1 MAIRIPKASGASAAI
16 GGQTVRI
23 PRADISIPSVGEQR
37 SLLDTTRQDRINFEG
52 LTADITNVASK
63 INSHNTAIER
73 ERIRN
78 KATSESAKMNIDIQT
93 IIQDIEKGDKHG
105 NPYNED
111 QIEEIIKFKK
121 KELDRKYSVDS
132 KSLTG
137 VYSNDTQASKD
148 YFESE
153 YWTNLH
159 NFRASSHGIVKD
171 RILADTKLR
180 FEQTKKKHQNK
191 KVIGRVGMWGENSSW
206 QIERKEIT
214 EAWLAL
220 RAAGDVTTDLATV
233 QKVVDDKHWRA
244 AVVEE
249 GEYRTD
255 AMGNTVVDNLA
266 VVKKLT
272 AKNDN
277 GTYKNNKFFGKTI
290 DEKTRLEQ
298 IDYYRS
304 QAQDQSL
311 TENRYIKRTNDDLM
325 SIHALKVLNNEPDG
339 KGGNIEAIPFVGPDA
354 VIYREKLMKLRE
366 RVLLNQVPKEES
378 IQAFR
383 YINNGL
389 IDGTINS
396 LYQNFLVDGE
406 IADDA
411 NPEGWSI
418 IDRLKIDKDATYGA
432 VSVDNGERFKNF
444 LDQKY
449 SNPEFLWTNRQFNDF
464 LTRNNFEDIILGS
477 QAAAAIVP
485 NYLAYER
492 WQSTFILLQD
502 TFNEEIKKGTSV
514 QDLLNPDSDKYIWN
528 LIGGLKRHIPSL
540 ELQTKEMLKAIDVQM
555 GEISVV
561 REDFR
566 PPVLNPRKYFTW
578 TDWENSEEYQNWLND
593 KEKQKKFK
601 EWKLKQKK

>member
-1 MAIRIPKASGASAAI
+1 MAIKIPTNI
-16 GGQTVRI
+16 DI
-23 PRADISIPSVGEQR
+23 PIPSVGEQR
-37 SLLDTTRQDRINFEG
+37 SLLDTTRQDRIHYEG
-52 LTADITNVASK
+52 LTADITNVANK
-63 INSHNTAIER
+63 LNAHNTAIER

-78 KATSESAKMNIDIQT
+78 KATKESAKMNLDLQT
-93 IIQDIEKGDKHG
+93 IIQEIEKGDKNG

-121 KELDRKYSVDS
+121 KEIDRKYSVES

-180 FEQTKKKHQNK
+180 FEQVKIKHQNK
-191 KVIGRVGMWGENSSW
+191 KVIAKDGMWTEGGHWDS
-206 QIERKEIT
+206 ERKEIT

-220 RAAGDVTTDLATV
+220 RAAGDVTTDLETV

-272 AKNDN
+272 AKNKD
-277 GTYKNNKFFGKTI
+277 GTYKNKKFFGKII

-298 IDYYRS
+298 IEHYRTE
-304 QAQDQSL
+304 AQDQSI
-311 TENRYIKRTNDDLM
+311 TENRFIKRTNDDLM
-325 SIHALKVLNNEPDG
+325 STNALKVLDNTL
-339 KGGNIEAIPFVGPDA
+339 KGGDIEAIPFVGPDV

-396 LYQNFLVDGE
+396 LYQDFLVDGE
-406 IADDA
+406 IADKD
-411 NPEGWSI
+411 NPYGWSI
-418 IDRLKIDKDATYGA
+418 IDRLKINKDATYGA

-449 SNPEFLWTNRQFNDF
+449 SNPEFLWNNRQFNDF
-464 LTRNNFEDIILGS
+464 LTRNNFEEVILGS
-477 QAAAAIVP
+477 QAATGIIP
-485 NYLAYER
+485 NHLAKER

-502 TFNEEIKKGTSV
+502 TFNQEIKNGTSV
-514 QDLLNPDSDKYIWN
+514 KDLLNPDSDKYIWN
-528 LIGGLKRHIPSL
+528 LIGGLKSHIPSK
-540 ELQTKEMLKAIDVQM
+540 ELQTKETLEVMNVFK
-555 GEISVV
+555 GETSAV

-578 TDWENSEEYQNWLND
+578 EDYVNSEEYQNWLKD
-593 KEKQKKFK
+593 KEKQKKYK
-601 EWKLKQKK
+601 DWKLKQKK

>member
-1 MAIRIPKASGASAAI
+1 MAIKIPTNI
-16 GGQTVRI
+16 DI
-23 PRADISIPSVGEQR
+23 PIPSVGNQR
-37 SLLDTTRQDRINFEG
+37 SLLDTTRQDRIRYEG
-52 LTADITNVASK
+52 LTADITNVANK
-63 INSHNTAIER
+63 LNSHNTAIER

-78 KATSESAKMNIDIQT
+78 KATKESAKMNLDLQT
-93 IIQDIEKGDKHG
+93 IIQEIEKGDKNG
-105 NPYNED
+105 NPYNEK
-111 QIEEIIKFKK
+111 QIEEIIKSKK
-121 KELDRKYSVDS
+121 KEIDRKYSVES

-137 VYSNDTQASKD
+137 VYFNDTQASKD

-180 FEQTKKKHQNK
+180 FEQVKIKHQNK
-191 KVIGRVGMWGENSSW
+191 KVIGKDGMWKEGGHWDN
-206 QIERKEIT
+206 ERKEIT

-220 RAAGDVTTDLATV
+220 RAAGDVTTDLKTV

-244 AVVEE
+244 AVV
-249 GEYRTD
+249 GKKYRTD

-272 AKNDN
+272 AKGVVF
-277 GTYKNNKFFGKTI
+277 GTYKNKKFFGKTI

-298 IDYYRS
+298 IEYFRTE
-304 QAQDQSL
+304 AQDQSI

-325 SIHALKVLNNEPDG
+325 SINALKVLDNTL
-339 KGGNIEAIPFVGPDA
+339 KGGDIEALQFVGPDA
-354 VIYREKLMKLRE
+354 VIYKEKLMKLRE

-389 IDGTINS
+389 IDGSINS
-396 LYQNFLVDGE
+396 IYQNFLVDGE
-406 IADDA
+406 IADKD

-449 SNPEFLWTNRQFNDF
+449 SNPEFIYNTRQFNDF
-464 LTRNNFEDIILGS
+464 LTRNNFAEVILGS
-477 QAAAAIVP
+477 YAAASPIP
-485 NYLAYER
+485 NHLAYER

-502 TFNEEIKKGTSV
+502 TFNAEIKKGTPV
-514 QDLLNPDSDKYIWN
+514 NDLLNKDSDKYIWK
-528 LIGGLKRHIPSL
+528 LIGGLNRHIPST
-540 ELQTKEMLKAIDVQM
+540 ELQKKEILEAAAIAK
-555 GEISVV
+555 GETVTA

-566 PPVLNPRKYFTW
+566 PPEVNPRKHFTW
-578 TDWENSEEYQNWLND
+578 EAFINSKEYQNWLND
-593 KEKQKKFK
+593 EEKQKKYK

>member
-1 MAIRIPKASGASAAI
+1 MAIKIPTNI
-16 GGQTVRI
+16 DI
-23 PRADISIPSVGEQR
+23 PIPSVGNQR
-37 SLLDTTRQDRINFEG
+37 SLLDTTRQDRIHYEG
-52 LTADITNVASK
+52 LTADITNVANK
-63 INSHNTAIER
+63 LNAHNTAIER

-78 KATSESAKMNIDIQT
+78 KATKESAKMNLDLQT
-93 IIQDIEKGDKHG
+93 IIQEIEKGDQNG

-121 KELDRKYSVDS
+121 KEIDRKYSVES
-132 KSLTG
+132 KSSKG
-137 VYSNDTQASKD
+137 VYYNDTQASKD

-180 FEQTKKKHQNK
+180 FEQVKIKHQNK
-191 KVIGRVGMWGENSSW
+191 KVIAKDGMWAEGGHWDS
-206 QIERKEIT
+206 ERKEIT

-220 RAAGDVTTDLATV
+220 RAAGDVTTDLETV

-272 AKNDN
+272 AKNDD
-277 GTYKNNKFFGKTI
+277 GTYKNKKFFGKII

-298 IDYYRS
+298 IEHYRTE
-304 QAQDQSL
+304 AQDQSI
-311 TENRYIKRTNDDLM
+311 TENRFIKRTNDDLM
-325 SIHALKVLNNEPDG
+325 STNALKVLDNTL
-339 KGGNIEAIPFVGPDA
+339 KGGDIEAIPFVGPDA
-354 VIYREKLMKLRE
+354 VIYKEKLMKLRE

-396 LYQNFLVDGE
+396 LYQDFLVDGE
-406 IADDA
+406 IADDD
-411 NPEGWSI
+411 NPNGWSI
-418 IDRLKIDKDATYGA
+418 IDRLRIDENATYGA
-432 VSVDNGERFKNF
+432 VSDDNGLRFKNF

-449 SNPEFLWTNRQFNDF
+449 SNPEFLWNNRQFNDF
-464 LTRNNFEDIILGS
+464 LTRNNFEEVILGTE
-477 QAAAAIVP
+477 AAAGIVP
-485 NYLAYER
+485 NHLARER

-502 TFNEEIKKGTSV
+502 TFNQEIKNGTSV
-514 QDLLNPDSDKYIWN
+514 KDLLNPDSDKYIWN
-528 LIGGLKRHIPSL
+528 LIGGLKSHIPSK
-540 ELQTKEMLKAIDVQM
+540 ELQTKETLEVMNVFK
-555 GEISVV
+555 GETSVV

-566 PPVLNPRKYFTW
+566 PPILNPRKYFTW
-578 TDWENSEEYQNWLND
+578 EDYVNSEEYQNWLKD
-593 KEKQKKFK
+593 KEKQKKYK
-601 EWKLKQKK
+601 DWKLKQKK

>member
-1 MAIRIPKASGASAAI
+1 MAIKIPTNI
-16 GGQTVRI
+16 DI
-23 PRADISIPSVGEQR
+23 PIPSVGNQR
-37 SLLDTTRQDRINFEG
+37 SLLDTTRQDRIPYEG
-52 LTADITNVASK
+52 LTADITNVANK
-63 INSHNTAIER
+63 LNAHNTAIER

-78 KATSESAKMNIDIQT
+78 KATKESAKMNLDLQT
-93 IIQDIEKGDKHG
+93 IIQEIEKGDQNG

-121 KELDRKYSVDS
+121 KEIDRKYSVES
-132 KSLTG
+132 KSSKG
-137 VYSNDTQASKD
+137 VYYNDTQASKD

-180 FEQTKKKHQNK
+180 FEQVKIKHQNK
-191 KVIGRVGMWGENSSW
+191 KVIAKDGMWAEGGHWDS
-206 QIERKEIT
+206 ERKEIT

-220 RAAGDVTTDLATV
+220 RAAGDVATDLETV

-272 AKNDN
+272 AKNDD
-277 GTYKNNKFFGKTI
+277 GTYKNKKFFGKII

-298 IDYYRS
+298 IEHYRTE
-304 QAQDQSL
+304 AQDQSI
-311 TENRYIKRTNDDLM
+311 TENRFIKRTNDDLM
-325 SIHALKVLNNEPDG
+325 SIHAIKVLNNDPDG
-339 KGGNIEAIPFVGPDA
+339 KGGDIEAIPFVGPDA
-354 VIYREKLMKLRE
+354 VIYKEKLMKLRE

-396 LYQNFLVDGE
+396 LYQDFLVDGE
-406 IADDA
+406 VADKD
-411 NPEGWSI
+411 NPYGWSI
-418 IDRLKIDKDATYGA
+418 IDRLKINKDATYGA

-449 SNPEFLWTNRQFNDF
+449 SNPEFLWNNRQFNDF
-464 LTRNNFEDIILGS
+464 LTRNNFEEVILGTE
-477 QAAAAIVP
+477 AAAGIVP
-485 NYLAYER
+485 NHLARER

-502 TFNEEIKKGTSV
+502 TFNQEIKNGTSV
-514 QDLLNPDSDKYIWN
+514 KDLLNPDSDKYIWN
-528 LIGGLKRHIPSL
+528 LIGGLKSHIPSK
-540 ELQTKEMLKAIDVQM
+540 ELQTKETLEVMNVFK
-555 GEISVV
+555 GETSVV

-566 PPVLNPRKYFTW
+566 PPILNPRKYFTW
-578 TDWENSEEYQNWLND
+578 EDYVNSEEYQNWLKD
-593 KEKQKKFK
+593 KEKQKKYK
-601 EWKLKQKK
+601 DWKLKQKK

>member
-1 MAIRIPKASGASAAI
+1 MAIKIPTNI
-16 GGQTVRI
+16 DI
-23 PRADISIPSVGEQR
+23 PIPSVGNQR
-37 SLLDTTRQDRINFEG
+37 SLLDTTRQDRIHYEG
-52 LTADITNVASK
+52 LTADITNVANK
-63 INSHNTAIER
+63 LNAHNTAIER

-78 KATSESAKMNIDIQT
+78 KATKESAKMNLDLQT
-93 IIQDIEKGDKHG
+93 IIQEIEKGDQNG

-121 KELDRKYSVDS
+121 KEIDRKYSVES
-132 KSLTG
+132 KSSKG
-137 VYSNDTQASKD
+137 VYYNDTQASKD

-180 FEQTKKKHQNK
+180 FEQVKIKHQNK
-191 KVIGRVGMWGENSSW
+191 KVIAKDGMWAEGGHWDS
-206 QIERKEIT
+206 ERKEIT

-220 RAAGDVTTDLATV
+220 RAAGDVTTDLETV

-272 AKNDN
+272 AKNDDD
-277 GTYKNNKFFGKTI
+277 TYKNKKFFGKII
-290 DEKTRLEQ
+290 DEKTRLKQ
-298 IDYYRS
+298 IEHYRTE
-304 QAQDQSL
+304 AQDQSI
-311 TENRYIKRTNDDLM
+311 TENRFIKRTNDDLM
-325 SIHALKVLNNEPDG
+325 STNALKVLDNTL
-339 KGGNIEAIPFVGPDA
+339 KGGDIEAIPFVGPDA
-354 VIYREKLMKLRE
+354 VIYKEKLMKLRE

-396 LYQNFLVDGE
+396 LYQDFLVDGE
-406 IADDA
+406 IADDD
-411 NPEGWSI
+411 NPNGWSI
-418 IDRLKIDKDATYGA
+418 IDRLRIDENATYGA
-432 VSVDNGERFKNF
+432 VSDDNGLRFKNF

-449 SNPEFLWTNRQFNDF
+449 SNPEFLWNNRQFNDF
-464 LTRNNFEDIILGS
+464 LTRNNFEEVILGAE
-477 QAAAAIVP
+477 AAAGIVP
-485 NYLAYER
+485 NHLARER

-502 TFNEEIKKGTSV
+502 TFNQEIKNGTSV
-514 QDLLNPDSDKYIWN
+514 KDLLNPDSDKYIWN
-528 LIGGLKRHIPSL
+528 LIGGLKSHIPSK
-540 ELQTKEMLKAIDVQM
+540 ELQTKETLEVMNIFK
-555 GEISVV
+555 GETSAV

-578 TDWENSEEYQNWLND
+578 EDYVNSEEYQNWLKD
-593 KEKQKKFK
+593 KEKQKKYK
-601 EWKLKQKK
+601 DWKLKQKK

>member
-1 MAIRIPKASGASAAI
+1 MAIKIPTNI
-16 GGQTVRI
+16 DI
-23 PRADISIPSVGEQR
+23 PIPSVGNQR
-37 SLLDTTRQDRINFEG
+37 SLLDTTRQDRIHYEG
-52 LTADITNVASK
+52 LTADITNVANK
-63 INSHNTAIER
+63 LNAHNTAIER

-78 KATSESAKMNIDIQT
+78 KATKESAKMNLDLQT
-93 IIQDIEKGDKHG
+93 IIQEIEKGDQNG

-121 KELDRKYSVDS
+121 KEIDRKYSVES
-132 KSLTG
+132 KSSKG
-137 VYSNDTQASKD
+137 VYYNDTQASKD

-180 FEQTKKKHQNK
+180 FEQVKIKHQNK
-191 KVIGRVGMWGENSSW
+191 KVIAKDGMWAEGGHWDS
-206 QIERKEIT
+206 ERKEIT

-220 RAAGDVTTDLATV
+220 RAAGDVTTDLETV

-272 AKNDN
+272 AKNDD
-277 GTYKNNKFFGKTI
+277 GTYKNKKFFGKII
-290 DEKTRLEQ
+290 DEKTRLKQ
-298 IDYYRS
+298 IEHYRTE
-304 QAQDQSL
+304 AQDQSI
-311 TENRYIKRTNDDLM
+311 TENRFIKRTNDDLM
-325 SIHALKVLNNEPDG
+325 STNALKVLDNTL
-339 KGGNIEAIPFVGPDA
+339 KGGDIEAIPFVGPDA
-354 VIYREKLMKLRE
+354 VIYKEKLMKLRE

-396 LYQNFLVDGE
+396 LYQDFLVDGE
-406 IADDA
+406 VADKD
-411 NPEGWSI
+411 NPYGWSI
-418 IDRLKIDKDATYGA
+418 IDRLKINKDATYGA

-449 SNPEFLWTNRQFNDF
+449 SNPEFLWNNRQFNDF
-464 LTRNNFEDIILGS
+464 LTRNNFEEVILGTE
-477 QAAAAIVP
+477 AAAGIVP
-485 NYLAYER
+485 NHLARER

-502 TFNEEIKKGTSV
+502 TFNQEIKNGTSV
-514 QDLLNPDSDKYIWN
+514 KDLLNPDSDKYIWN
-528 LIGGLKRHIPSL
+528 LIGGLKSHIPSK
-540 ELQTKEMLKAIDVQM
+540 ELQTKETLEVMNIFK
-555 GEISVV
+555 GETSAV

-578 TDWENSEEYQNWLND
+578 EDYVNSEEYQNWLKD
-593 KEKQKKFK
+593 KEKQKKYK
-601 EWKLKQKK
+601 DWKLKQKK

>member
-1 MAIRIPKASGASAAI
+1 MAIKIPTNI
-16 GGQTVRI
+16 DI
-23 PRADISIPSVGEQR
+23 PIPSVGNQR
-37 SLLDTTRQDRINFEG
+37 SLLDTTRQDRIPYEG
-52 LTADITNVASK
+52 LTADITNVANK
-63 INSHNTAIER
+63 LNAHNTAIER

-78 KATSESAKMNIDIQT
+78 KATKESAKMNLDLQT
-93 IIQDIEKGDKHG
+93 IIQEIEKGDQNG

-121 KELDRKYSVDS
+121 KEIDRKYSVES
-132 KSLTG
+132 KSSKG
-137 VYSNDTQASKD
+137 VYYNDTQASKD

-180 FEQTKKKHQNK
+180 FEQVKIKHQNK
-191 KVIGRVGMWGENSSW
+191 KVIAKDGMWAEGGHWDS
-206 QIERKEIT
+206 ERKEIT

-220 RAAGDVTTDLATV
+220 RAAGDVTTDLETV

-272 AKNDN
+272 AKNDD
-277 GTYKNNKFFGKTI
+277 GTYKNKKFFGKII

-298 IDYYRS
+298 IEHYRTE
-304 QAQDQSL
+304 AQDQSI
-311 TENRYIKRTNDDLM
+311 TENRFIKRTNDDLM
-325 SIHALKVLNNEPDG
+325 STNALKVLDNTL
-339 KGGNIEAIPFVGPDA
+339 KGGDIEAIPFVGPDA
-354 VIYREKLMKLRE
+354 VIYKEKLMKLRE

-396 LYQNFLVDGE
+396 LYQDFLVDGE
-406 IADDA
+406 VADKD
-411 NPEGWSI
+411 NPYGWSI
-418 IDRLKIDKDATYGA
+418 IDRLKINKDATYGA

-449 SNPEFLWTNRQFNDF
+449 SNPEFLWNNRQFNDF
-464 LTRNNFEDIILGS
+464 LTRNNFEEVILGAE
-477 QAAAAIVP
+477 AAASIVP
-485 NYLAYER
+485 NHLARER

-502 TFNEEIKKGTSV
+502 TFNQEIKNGTSV
-514 QDLLNPDSDKYIWN
+514 KDLLNPDSDKYIWN
-528 LIGGLKRHIPSL
+528 LIGGLKSHIPSK
-540 ELQTKEMLKAIDVQM
+540 ELQTKETLEVMNIFK
-555 GEISVV
+555 GETSAV

-578 TDWENSEEYQNWLND
+578 EDYVNSEEYQNWLKD
-593 KEKQKKFK
+593 KEKQKKYK
-601 EWKLKQKK
+601 DWKLKQKK